1 MKTKTIYLFDA
12 QGQFTNNYEIAENAQ
27 HNPAVATDIAPPKHD
42 SAADDCVFNGKK
54 WVLDVGAK
62 AKRAKDADDV
72 AAAQNAE
79 REKQAKAHETQQA
92 ASAHTRQRQILQA
105 EAMHVITD
113 YQLSQAV
120 GRKGT
125 ISEADYLSV
134 ASYWLKLNDWQQGEA
149 QPVKPDCLVGKDKR
163 TAGARK

>member
-12 QGQFTNNYEIAENAQ
+12 QGQFSNTTEIAENSQ

-42 SAADDCVFNGKK
+42 SAADDCIYNGKQ
-54 WVLDVGAK
+54 WLLDVGVK
-62 AKRAKDADDV
+62 AKRAKDATDKT
-72 AAAQNAE
+72 AAENTA
-79 REKQAKAHETQQA
+79 REAQAKAHKTEQA
-92 ASAHTRQRQILQA
+92 ASAHPRQRQILQV

-134 ASYWLKLNDWQQGEA
+134 ASYWLKLNDWQQGET
-149 QPVKPDCLVGKDKR
+149 QPAKPDCLAGEGKRK
-163 TAGARK
+163 AGARK